1 MPAKSS
7 KPKMARSAAQAAGK
21 TYISPYNDPLV
32 VAGQEHFD
40 RVATTIGSYRC
51 DLHRGGRRRLNRRRG
66 CVLKATSPRTRVV
79 GCWPANSRVMY
90 QCLRAGEII
99 GFAAATLSESTA
111 GGVEAGS
118 ITFDLC
124 RQVIDEC
131 VLVSEA
137 EILKAMRWAHAR
149 DWPVEGAAAVAIA
162 AFCKEA
168 GRHNGQ
174 TVVIV
179 CCGGN
184 TSPEV
189 LGCL

>member
-1 MPAKSS
+1 M
-7 KPKMARSAAQAAGK
+7 GGGG
-21 TYISPYNDPLV
+21 L
-32 VAGQEHFD
+32 
-40 RVATTIGSYRC
+40 IGGVGAY
-51 DLHRGGRRRLNRRRG
+51 
-66 CVLKATSPRTRVV
+66 LKATSPRTRVV

-99 GFAAATLSESTA
+99 GFAEQPTLSESTA